1 MQKRTN
7 TPFLLSVL
15 TFFSILP
22 LTAFSQGTAGSS
34 AEIEPRYLIDFP
46 TAGAM
51 RKGNYSVDSRLEPGG
66 GLVFGMNVGMS
77 DRFSFGVSYGG
88 SNVVGNGDP
97 GWFSQPGINIR
108 YRLYEETDQY
118 PAMTFGL
125 DFQGYGGWI
134 DSTSRYVSKS
144 PGLFFAATKNY
155 ELLGYFILTGG
166 ANYSIE
172 RKDGDRDLNLYFG
185 AEKTIN
191 AEISAI
197 AEYNFALNDNSPRSV
212 GKGHGYLNAGIR
224 WSVGSGLT
232 LELNFK
238 NLTDNIN
245 YVEPGGRAIRLEYTN
260 FF

>member
-1 MQKRTN
+1 MKKN
-7 TPFLLSVL
+7 LSVV
-15 TFFSILP
+15 ILQAG
-22 LTAFSQGTAGSS
+22 LVLSAFVPGIAIGQGTAGSS

-97 GWFSQPGINIR
+97 GWYSQPGINIR

-118 PAMTFGL
+118 PAMVLGL
-125 DFQGYGGWI
+125 DFQGYGGWV

-155 ELLGYFILTGG
+155 DFLGYLILTGG

-172 RKDGDRDLNLYFG
+172 RKDGDRDLNLYAG

-191 AEISAI
+191 SEISAI
-197 AEYNFALNDNSPRSV
+197 AEYNFALNDNGPKSV

-238 NLTDNIN
+238 NLTDNLN
-245 YVEPGGRAIRLEYTN
+245 YVDPGGRSIRLEYTN